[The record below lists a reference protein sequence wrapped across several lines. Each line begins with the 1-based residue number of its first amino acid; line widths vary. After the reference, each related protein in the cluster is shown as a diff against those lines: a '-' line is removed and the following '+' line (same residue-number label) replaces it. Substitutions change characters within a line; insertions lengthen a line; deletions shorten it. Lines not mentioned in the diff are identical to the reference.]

1 MRRFMGK
8 LNRPKRE
15 KSDQSNQQKN
25 SSQDRA
31 RRAAP
36 DPLFKK
42 RLQWLE
48 NLNTEVR
55 QNFSG

>member
-1 MRRFMGK
+1 MGK
-8 LNRPKRE
+8 LNKPKRQ
-15 KSDQSNQQKN
+15 KSYQTNQQKN

-31 RRAAP
+31 RPAAS

-48 NLNTEVR
+48 NLNDEVR

>member
-1 MRRFMGK
+1 MGK
-8 LNRPKRE
+8 LNKPKRE
-15 KSDQSNQQKN
+15 KSNQSTQQNN

-31 RRAAP
+31 RLAVP
-36 DPLFKK
+36 DPLLEK

-48 NLNTEVR
+48 NLNDEVR

>member
-8 LNRPKRE
+8 LNKPKRQ

-25 SSQDRA
+25 SSQDRV

-36 DPLFKK
+36 DPLLEK

-48 NLNTEVR
+48 NLNSEVR

>member
-1 MRRFMGK
+1 MGK

-15 KSDQSNQQKN
+15 KLDQSNQQKN
-25 SSQDRA
+25 SAQDRA

-48 NLNTEVR
+48 NLNSEVR

>member
-1 MRRFMGK
+1 MGK

-15 KSDQSNQQKN
+15 KPEQSNQQKT

-31 RRAAP
+31 SRAAP
-36 DPLFKK
+36 DPLHEKN
-42 RLQWLE
+42 LQWLE
-48 NLNTEVR
+48 NLNSKVR